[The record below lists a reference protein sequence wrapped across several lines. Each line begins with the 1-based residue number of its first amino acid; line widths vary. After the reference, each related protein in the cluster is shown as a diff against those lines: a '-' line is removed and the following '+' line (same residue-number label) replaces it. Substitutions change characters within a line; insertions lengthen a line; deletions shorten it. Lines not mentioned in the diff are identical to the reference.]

1 MTTTEILNIL
11 QRDKNLSL
19 EDLLNELPNLT
30 FSLLLDTFCEKKSI
44 SKSQLIK
51 KTTLDRTY
59 AYQIM
64 NETKTPSQDKVIQLA
79 LGLNLNLHDTNML
92 LTLSNN
98 KSLYPKIKRDALII
112 FCIHHQYTV
121 IQTNEL
127 LQDYQFPILE

>member
-30 FSLLLDTFCEKKSI
+30 FSLLLDTFCEQKSI

-64 NETKTPSQDKVIQLA
+64 NETKIPSQDKVIQLA

>member
-30 FSLLLDTFCEKKSI
+30 FSLLLDTFCEQKSI